1 MRFQP
6 PLILFFPAQ
15 HHPLSLYVYS
25 ADVFIWTHQ
34 LQTYGTF
41 ILLNVSRRL
50 FSSSLRCLHFSSPSL
65 HLAYRCCYFF
75 LVFSGKKIHILSFFL
90 MFQIISGLL
99 SPHFSPGHLNIS
111 HLLFFQKM
119 SSFFFFIVV
128 VVLCQS
134 LSVFGTL
141 QYFIWKEGKED
152 LFCSAI
158 QWRVAWKACCGMSLK
173 VSSWKN
179 IFAKHNLIQK
189 TCSISVWQ
197 KLWKP
202 KHMPETL
209 IRCEC

>member
-111 HLLFFQKM
+111 HLLFFRKM
-119 SSFFFFIVV
+119 SSFFFY
-128 VVLCQS
+128 S
-134 LSVFGTL
+134 SSSTL
-141 QYFIWKEGKED
+141 
-152 LFCSAI
+152 
-158 QWRVAWKACCGMSLK
+158 
-173 VSSWKN
+173 
-179 IFAKHNLIQK
+179 
-189 TCSISVWQ
+189 SISVS
-197 KLWKP
+197 LWHFTVFHLKGRERRLVLLCNP
-202 KHMPETL
+202 MTCSLKSLLWDVLKGVFLKKYFCKT
-209 IRCEC
+209 